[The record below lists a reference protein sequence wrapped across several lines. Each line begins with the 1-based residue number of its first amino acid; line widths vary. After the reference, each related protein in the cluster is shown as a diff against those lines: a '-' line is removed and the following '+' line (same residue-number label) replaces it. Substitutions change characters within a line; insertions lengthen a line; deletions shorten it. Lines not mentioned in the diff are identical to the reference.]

1 MRRRKW
7 ILAALGA
14 VALLAWAAIAVVSS
28 DWFAERI
35 RQTIIAR
42 TETATG
48 GKAEL
53 LSFQFDWRAMRVT
66 VNEFTLHG
74 REAADK
80 APLFTAPEITL
91 DLQVVSFLR
100 RDVILRGLALK
111 RPSIHIYVDKD
122 GRTNLPSPARPDPK
136 SDPIANLLRLKIRR
150 LQIDGGLFEYDR
162 RSIPFHLI
170 AGQFAAGLD
179 YQARGP
185 AYKASVSSSHLRM
198 NEFGG
203 IGFDARLKL
212 EPGRIG
218 IERAVVRR
226 LGAEAIVQGE
236 LADFKHPIFTAT
248 AKASQPLADLGIT
261 GVRGGTATW
270 DAAVRWDGGGYAAR
284 GPITV
289 DGFEWGSPEFRLAGA
304 ELRGDASLENGV
316 VTIER
321 ATASALGGTWSGK
334 AELRHWHSLKLYGV
348 LSGVSL
354 AAILKAIPDA
364 EFPWDGSVS
373 GPVALTT
380 KIDADALRDTVAE
393 AQIEIAPAADRLP
406 AEGSF
411 GFKWTQSDGLAT
423 LADSVIRLPATELRV
438 SGTLGKSLNAS
449 LSTRDLAEVETA
461 ASLFFADAKLLTP
474 YLALNGGAARVDA
487 VIDGPLRDP
496 VFSGR
501 AELTRFT
508 SGGVDF
514 DSATADFRL
523 ASNHLHLRRFDF
535 THSGARSTGE
545 AALTLDNWRVDM
557 SAPMR
562 ASVNLRGVDAA
573 DLGRLSGFA
582 TPIAGRINARAT
594 IEGTP
599 DAPLG
604 ALSLEWR
611 GAAIGSE
618 KFDLLSANLQTKGGP
633 ALALSGEIRMDGDP
647 VTLEASYEHPK
658 ADWRNGRLRVH
669 FGAAK
674 LRLAQMET
682 VRQFRAGLTGDLQ
695 AGITSEA
702 TLADGQF
709 TLNSL
714 TGFISSPLASGTRPL
729 GAFRIDA
736 STANQAVLLRI
747 AGDIGGHAFGGES
760 RIRLGSGYPCEGRV
774 ALPRIPLR
782 ALQLAF
788 AENPAEPWPVQ
799 GFTGGDVTFKGPL
812 SDLSKLT
819 ARMVLTRLQM
829 APSEGR
835 ILESDVE
842 SSELVLRNASPI
854 TIDIDSSAA
863 YIRSARFLAKE
874 TSLTIAGVYSFAS
887 RSPIDLSLNGTVN
900 LEVLSTFEAD
910 LIASGTAKISANM
923 RGDAANPSIN
933 GQMKIA
939 GGSFFLRNLA
949 NGIDNASG
957 TIYFD
962 RDRAQ
967 IDNLTGQTGGG
978 NFKINGFVGFGKREL
993 SYRLSAEAE
1002 AVRIR
1007 YPEGVST
1014 TADASLTLTG
1024 SSNRSL
1030 LAGLVTIRKS
1040 GFNMKQDLGSIITGS
1055 ANPIPVPATQNAFL
1069 RNLQFDVRVR
1079 TSPNATFQTSYTRD
1093 LQTRADLRLRG
1104 SPAKPVILGSVEV
1117 NQGEVLFFGN
1127 QYTISRG
1134 ELLFFNT
1141 AVIQPSINLDLETRI
1156 RGVTVYLNVS
1166 GPLSRLDVNYRS
1178 EPPLQSQEILALLT
1192 VGRTPMATSSTIP
1205 ASISSRSSVL
1215 GESNAN
1221 TLLGGALS
1229 ASVSSR
1235 VQKFFGAS
1243 RIKIDPNVTGVE
1255 NLPQARLTIEQS
1267 LSRNVIFTYSIN
1279 LSRSSQQVVR
1289 MEWDL
1294 SNDWSLIAVRDEN
1307 GAFGVDFLF
1316 RHRFK

>member
-7 ILAALGA
+7 ILAALGSA
-14 VALLAWAAIAVVSS
+14 VLLGWAALAVISS
-28 DWFAERI
+28 DWFAGRI
-35 RQTIIAR
+35 RQAIVSR

-53 LSFQFDWRAMRVT
+53 KSFRFDWRAMRVT
-66 VNEFTLHG
+66 VTGFTLHG
-74 REAADK
+74 REAADR
-80 APLFTAPEITL
+80 AALFSAPEITL

-100 RDVILRGLALK
+100 RDVILRGLAVK
-111 RPSIHIYVDKD
+111 RPAIHIYVDGE
-122 GRTNLPSPARPDPK
+122 GRTNLPSPAKPDPK
-136 SDPIANLLRLKIRR
+136 SDPVASLLRLKIRR
-150 LQIDGGLFEYDR
+150 LEIQGGLFEYDR

-170 AGQFAAGLD
+170 ADQFAAGLD
-179 YQARGP
+179 YEPRGP
-185 AYKASVSSSHLRM
+185 SYMASVSSNHLRM
-198 NEFGG
+198 NDYDG

-212 EPGRIG
+212 EPGKIG
-218 IERAVVRR
+218 IERALVRR
-226 LGAEAIVQGE
+226 MGAEAVVQGE
-236 LADFKHPIFTAT
+236 VTDFKNPVFAAT
-248 AKASQPLADLGIT
+248 VKASQPLGELGIT
-261 GVRGGTATW
+261 GVRRGTATW
-270 DAAVRWDGGGYAAR
+270 DAAVRFDSSGYSAK
-284 GPITV
+284 GPISV
-289 DGFEWGSPEFRLAGA
+289 NGFGWQSAAFRLNGVS
-304 ELRGDASLENGV
+304 LRGDASLENGV
-316 VTIER
+316 ATLER
-321 ATASALGGTWSGK
+321 ATASAFGGTWSGK
-334 AELRHWHSLKLYGV
+334 AELRDWHSLKLDGA

-354 AAILKAIPDA
+354 AAAVGAVPNA
-364 EFPWDGSVS
+364 EFPWDGLIS
-373 GPVALTT
+373 GPVSLTT
-380 KIDADALRDTVAE
+380 KIAANGLIGTVVE
-393 AQIEIAPAADRLP
+393 ARVEIAPAADRLP

-411 GFKWTQSDGLAT
+411 KLRWTQSDGL
-423 LADSVIRLPATELRV
+423 LALSDSVVRLPATELHV
-438 SGTLGKSLNAS
+438 SGVLGQSLNAS

-461 ASLFFADAKLLTP
+461 AALFFSDGKVLTP
-474 YLALNGGAARVDA
+474 YLRLNGGAARVDA
-487 VIDGPLRDP
+487 VIDGPLSEP

-501 AELTRFT
+501 AELTRFR

-514 DSATADFRL
+514 DSAVTNFRL
-523 ASNHLHLRRFDF
+523 ASNHLHLRRIDF
-535 THSGARSTGE
+535 THAGARSSGE
-545 AALTLDNWRVDM
+545 VAVTLEKWRVQM

-562 ASVNLRGVDAA
+562 ASMNLRGVDAA
-573 DLGRLSGFA
+573 DLAGLAGVPLPDS
-582 TPIAGRINARAT
+582 GRITAQAT
-594 IEGTP
+594 VQGTP

-604 ALSLEWR
+604 TLRLDWR
-611 GAAIGSE
+611 DAAAGSE
-618 KFDLLSANLQTKGGP
+618 RFKLITANLKTEVGP
-633 ALALSGEIRMDGDP
+633 ALALSGEVRLDGDP
-647 VTLEASYEHPK
+647 LILEASFEHPK
-658 ADWRNGRLRVH
+658 ADWQNGLLRVH
-669 FGAAK
+669 LDAKK
-674 LRLAQMET
+674 LRLAQIET
-682 VRQFRAGLTGDLQ
+682 VRQIRAGLTGDLQ
-695 AGITSEA
+695 ADIRAEIA
-702 TLADGQF
+702 LVKGQAA
-709 TLNSL
+709 LSSL
-714 TGFISSPLASGTRPL
+714 SGFVGAPLASRTRPL

-736 STANQAVLLRI
+736 STANQAVLLRTQ
-747 AGDIGGHAFGGES
+747 GDIGGHDFGGES
-760 RIRLGSGYPCEGRV
+760 RIRLSAGNPFDGRI
-774 ALPRIPLR
+774 ALPRIPFA
-782 ALQLAF
+782 ALQAAF
-788 AENPAEPWPVQ
+788 AESSSEPWPFL
-799 GFTGGDVTFKGPL
+799 GFVGGDISFKGAL
-812 SDLSKLT
+812 SDPSKFT
-819 ARMVLTRLQM
+819 ARLVLTRLQM
-829 APSEGR
+829 APREGS
-835 ILESDVE
+835 IIEADVE
-842 SSELVLRNASPI
+842 KSELVLHNASPI

-863 YIRSARFLAKE
+863 YIRSARLLAKD
-874 TSLTIAGVYSFAS
+874 TSLTIAGLYSFSS
-887 RSPIDLSLNGTVN
+887 RSPVDFSLNGTIN

-910 LIASGTAKISANM
+910 LIASGTASVSANM
-923 RGDAANPSIN
+923 RGDMENPSIN
-933 GQMKIA
+933 GQMKIK

-957 TIYFD
+957 TIFFD

-978 NFKINGFVGFGKREL
+978 NFKINGFVGFGQREL
-993 SYRLSAEAE
+993 SYRLSADAE

-1055 ANPIPVPATQNAFL
+1055 SNPIPVPATQNAFL

-1192 VGRTPMATSSTIP
+1192 VGRAPTATSSTIP

-1267 LSRNVIFTYSIN
+1267 LSRNVVFTYSIN

>member
-14 VALLAWAAIAVVSS
+14 VVLLAWGALALLSS

-35 RQTIIAR
+35 RQTIIAQ

-48 GKAEL
+48 GKAGL
-53 LSFQFDWRAMRVT
+53 RSFHFDWRTMRVT
-66 VNEFTLHG
+66 ISGFTLHG
-74 REAADK
+74 REAAGK
-80 APLFTAPEITL
+80 APLFTAPEIAL
-91 DLQVVSFLR
+91 DLQVVSFFR
-100 RDVILRGLALK
+100 RDVTLRGLALK
-111 RPSIHIYVDKD
+111 QPSIHIYVDEE

-136 SDPIANLLRLKIRR
+136 SDPIASLLKLKIRR
-150 LQIDGGLFEYDR
+150 LEIDGGLFEYDR

-170 AGQFAAGLD
+170 AERFAAGLD

-185 AYKASVSSSHLRM
+185 AYMASVSTAHLRM
-198 NEFGG
+198 NEFDG
-203 IGFDARLKL
+203 IGLEARLKI
-212 EPGRIG
+212 EAGRIG
-218 IERAVVRR
+218 IERAVIRR
-226 LGAEAIVQGE
+226 LGAEAEVTGE
-236 LADFKHPIFTAT
+236 LANFKNPIFTAT
-248 AKASQPLADLGIT
+248 AKVSQPLAELGIT
-261 GVRGGTATW
+261 EIRGGNAKW
-270 DAAVRWDGGGYAAR
+270 DAAVRWDGSGYSAS
-284 GPITV
+284 GPVIV
-289 DGFEWGSPEFRLAGA
+289 NGLGWRSSAFRLAGA
-304 ELRGDASLENGV
+304 DLRGEAVLENGV

-321 ATASALGGTWSGK
+321 ATASALGGTWSGQ
-334 AELRHWHSLKLYGV
+334 AELRQWHSLKLDGV
-348 LSGVSL
+348 VSGMSL
-354 AAILKAIPDA
+354 AAILNAIPGA
-364 EFPWDGSVS
+364 EFPWDGNIS

-380 KIDADALRDTVAE
+380 RIAADSLRDTVAE
-393 AQIEIAPAADRLP
+393 AKLDITPAADRLP
-406 AEGSF
+406 AEGALN
-411 GFKWTQSDGLAT
+411 FKWTQSDGLMT

-461 ASLFFADAKLLTP
+461 TGLFFADGKLLTP
-474 YLALNGGAARVDA
+474 YLTLNGGAARVDA
-487 VIDGPLRDP
+487 VIDGPLSQP

-501 AELTRFT
+501 AELTRFE

-514 DSATADFRL
+514 DSASTDFRL
-523 ASNHLHLRRFDF
+523 ASNHLHLRRLDF
-535 THSGARSTGE
+535 THAGARSSGD
-545 AALTLDNWRVDM
+545 AALTLDNWRIQM

-562 ASVNLRGVDAA
+562 ASMNLSAVDAA
-573 DLGRLSGFA
+573 ALARLAGVSQ
-582 TPIAGRINARAT
+582 PVSGRISAQAAV
-594 IEGTP
+594 EGTP

-604 ALSLEWR
+604 TLRLDWR
-611 GAAIGSE
+611 DAAIGSE
-618 KFDLLSANLQTKGGP
+618 KFKLLTASLQTKVEP
-633 ALALSGEIRMDGDP
+633 ALALRGEVRLDGDP
-647 VTLEASYEHPK
+647 VTIEASFEHPK
-658 ADWRNGRLRVH
+658 ADWRNGRLRVRLDTK
-669 FGAAK
+669 K
-674 LRLAQMET
+674 LRLAQVET
-682 VRQFRAGLTGDLQ
+682 VRQLRPDLTGDLQ
-695 AGITSEA
+695 AGITAEIA
-702 TLADGQF
+702 LVKGQAA
-709 TLNSL
+709 LSSL
-714 TGFISSPLASGTRPL
+714 SGFISAPLASQARPL

-736 STANQAVLLRI
+736 STTNQVILLR
-747 AGDIGGHAFGGES
+747 AQGDIGGHDFGGES
-760 RIRLGSGYPCEGRV
+760 RIRLTAGNPFDGRI
-774 ALPRIPLR
+774 ALPRIPLA

-788 AENPAEPWPVQ
+788 AESPSEPWPFL
-799 GFTGGDVTFKGPL
+799 GFAGGDISFKGQL

-819 ARMVLTRLQM
+819 ARLVLTRLQVV
-829 APSEGR
+829 PREGS

-842 SSELVLRNASPI
+842 NSELVLRNAAPI

-863 YIRSARFLAKE
+863 YIRSARFLAKD
-874 TSLTIAGVYSFAS
+874 TSLTVAGLYSFSS
-887 RSPIDLSLNGTVN
+887 RSPVDLSLNGTVN
-900 LEVLSTFEAD
+900 LEVLSMFEAD
-910 LIASGTAKISANM
+910 LIASGTASVSANM
-923 RGDAANPSIN
+923 RGDMENPSIN
-933 GQMKIA
+933 GQMKIS

-949 NGIDNASG
+949 NGIANASG

-978 NFKINGFVGFGKREL
+978 NFKINGFVGFGQREL

-1127 QYTISRG
+1127 QYAISRG

-1192 VGRTPMATSSTIP
+1192 VGRTPTATSSTIP

-1267 LSRNVIFTYSIN
+1267 LSRNIIFTYSIN

-1316 RHRFK
+1316 RHRFR

>member
-1 MRRRKW
+1 VRRRKW
-7 ILAALGA
+7 ILAALGTAVLLGWAA
-14 VALLAWAAIAVVSS
+14 VAVISS

-35 RQTIIAR
+35 RQTIVAR

-48 GKAEL
+48 GKTEL
-53 LSFQFDWRAMRVT
+53 KSFRFDWRTMRVT
-66 VNEFTLHG
+66 VTGFTLHG
-74 REAADK
+74 LEAADK
-80 APLFTAPEITL
+80 APLFSAPEITL

-100 RDVILRGLALK
+100 RDVILRGLTVK
-111 RPSIHIYVDKD
+111 RPSIHIYVDGD
-122 GRTNLPSPARPDPK
+122 GATNLPSPAKPDPK
-136 SDPIANLLRLKIRR
+136 SDPIASLLSLKIRR
-150 LQIDGGLFEYDR
+150 LEIEGGLFEYDR
-162 RSIPFHLI
+162 RPIPFHLI
-170 AGQFAAGLD
+170 ADQFAAGLD
-179 YQARGP
+179 YQPRGP
-185 AYKASVSSSHLRM
+185 AYLASVSSNHLRM
-198 NEFGG
+198 NDYDG

-212 EPGRIG
+212 EAGKIG
-218 IERAVVRR
+218 IERALVRR
-226 LGAEAIVQGE
+226 MGAEAIVQGE
-236 LADFKHPIFTAT
+236 LTDFKNPVFAAT
-248 AKASQPLADLGIT
+248 VKASQPLAELGIT
-261 GVRGGTATW
+261 GVRRGTATW
-270 DAAVRWDGGGYAAR
+270 DAAVRFDGSGYSAR
-284 GPITV
+284 GPISV
-289 DGFEWGSPEFRLAGA
+289 IGLGWQSAAFRLDGA
-304 ELRGDASLENGV
+304 AIRGEALLENGV
-316 VTIER
+316 VTLER

-334 AELRHWHSLKLYGV
+334 AELRDWHSLKLDGV

-354 AAILKAIPDA
+354 AAALGAIPDA
-364 EFPWDGSVS
+364 EFPWDGSIS
-373 GPVALTT
+373 GPVSLTAR
-380 KIDADALRDTVAE
+380 IGANGLIGTVAE
-393 AQIEIAPAADRLP
+393 AQVEIAPAADRLP

-411 GFKWTQSDGLAT
+411 NLRWTESNGLLT
-423 LADSVIRLPATELRV
+423 LSDSVIRLPATELRV
-438 SGTLGKSLNAS
+438 SGILGQSLNAS

-461 ASLFFADAKLLTP
+461 AGLFIADSKALTP
-474 YLALNGGAARVDA
+474 YLRLNGGSARVDA
-487 VIDGPLRDP
+487 VIDGPLNDP

-501 AELTRFT
+501 AELTRFA

-514 DSATADFRL
+514 DSAVANFRI
-523 ASNHLHLRRFDF
+523 ASNHLHLRRIDF
-535 THSGARSTGE
+535 THAGARSSGE
-545 AALTLDNWRVDM
+545 VAVTLDNWRVQM

-562 ASVNLRGVDAA
+562 ATMNLRGVDAA
-573 DLGRLSGFA
+573 DLAGLAGIPLPGSGRLNAQA
-582 TPIAGRINARAT
+582 TV
-594 IEGTP
+594 EGTP

-604 ALSLEWR
+604 TLRLEWR
-611 GAAIGSE
+611 DAVVGSE
-618 KFDLLSANLQTKGGP
+618 KFKLITANLKTEVGP
-633 ALALSGEIRMDGDP
+633 ALALSGEVRLDGDP
-647 VTLEASYEHPK
+647 LIIEASFEHPK
-658 ADWRNGRLRVH
+658 ADWQNGRLRVH
-669 FGAAK
+669 LDAKK
-674 LRLAQMET
+674 LRLAQIET
-682 VRQFRAGLTGDLQ
+682 VRQLRDDLAGDLQ
-695 AGITSEA
+695 ADIRAEIAFVKGQA
-702 TLADGQF
+702 TLSA
-709 TLNSL
+709 L
-714 TGFISSPLASGTRPL
+714 TGFVSAPLASGARPL
-729 GAFRIDA
+729 GAFRLDA
-736 STANQAVLLRI
+736 STANQVVLIR
-747 AGDIGGHAFGGES
+747 AQGDIGGHDFGGES
-760 RIRLGSGYPCEGRV
+760 RIRLSAGNPIDGRI
-774 ALPRIPLR
+774 ALPRIPFS

-788 AENPAEPWPVQ
+788 AESSPEPWPFL
-799 GFTGGDVTFKGPL
+799 GFVGGDITFKGTL
-812 SDLSKLT
+812 SDPSKMT
-819 ARMVLTRLQM
+819 ARLVVTRLQV
-829 APSEGR
+829 APREGS
-835 ILESDVE
+835 IIEADVE

-863 YIRSARFLAKE
+863 YIRSARLLAKD
-874 TSLTIAGVYSFAS
+874 TSLTIAGLYSFSS
-887 RSPIDLSLNGTVN
+887 RSPVDLSLNGTVN
-900 LEVLSTFEAD
+900 LEVLSTFEPD
-910 LIASGTAKISANM
+910 LIASGTASVSANM
-923 RGDAANPSIN
+923 RGDMENPSIN
-933 GQMKIA
+933 GQMKIK
-939 GGSFFLRNLA
+939 GGSFFLRDLA

-957 TIYFD
+957 TIFFD

-978 NFKINGFVGFGKREL
+978 NFKINGFVGFGQREL

-1055 ANPIPVPATQNAFL
+1055 SNPIPVPATQNAFL

-1079 TSPNATFQTSYTRD
+1079 TSANATFQTSYTRD

-1192 VGRTPMATSSTIP
+1192 VGRAPTATSSTIP